1 MQRIN
6 SVKLHT
12 LTPGS
17 LHYTHIH
24 TLETHST
31 HSISATNLSHVHPS
45 SFTLSLGVSDSFL
58 RLYFLLHFLSTSPS
72 FCVWSGTLPC
82 CSNFCSMQLI

>member
-17 LHYTHIH
+17 LHYAHIH

-31 HSISATNLSHVHPS
+31 HSISATNLTHVHPS
-45 SFTLSLGVSDSFL
+45 SFTLSLGMSEFS
-58 RLYFLLHFLSTSPS
+58 STLFPI
-72 FCVWSGTLPC
+72 TLPLNLSIVLC
-82 CSNFCSMQLI
+82 LEWHTTMLL

>member
-31 HSISATNLSHVHPS
+31 HRISATNLSHVHPS

-72 FCVWSGTLPC
+72 FCVRSG
-82 CSNFCSMQLI
+82 NFCSMQLI